1 MNWVAII
8 SVICLFVIAPSI
20 VFTFIYMSKKAKI
33 EVDLLKYKR
42 DMMEIDLE
50 KEKVH
55 LKLIEA
61 ENLKYDRIIEDRGKS

>member
-8 SVICLFVIAPSI
+8 SVICFFVIAPSI
-20 VFTFIYMSKKAKI
+20 VFTFFYMSKKTKI
-33 EVDLLKYKR
+33 EVELLKYKR

-61 ENLKYDRIIEDRGKS
+61 ENLKYDRIIAD